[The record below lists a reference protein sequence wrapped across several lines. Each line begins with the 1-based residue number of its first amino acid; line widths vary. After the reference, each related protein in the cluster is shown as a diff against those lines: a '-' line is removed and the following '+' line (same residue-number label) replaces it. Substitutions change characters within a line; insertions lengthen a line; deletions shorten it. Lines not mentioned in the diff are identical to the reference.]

1 MNSKANSSRKVITL
15 LPDGTIIYWHSD
27 DLEEA
32 LGKISTVDKN
42 SEQKDLFIDGKK
54 ITKGRF
60 CG

>member
-1 MNSKANSSRKVITL
+1 MNSKANSRKVITL

-27 DLEEA
+27 DLEKTLSE
-32 LGKISTVDKN
+32 ISTMDKN
-42 SEQKDLFIDGKK
+42 SERKDLFIDGEK